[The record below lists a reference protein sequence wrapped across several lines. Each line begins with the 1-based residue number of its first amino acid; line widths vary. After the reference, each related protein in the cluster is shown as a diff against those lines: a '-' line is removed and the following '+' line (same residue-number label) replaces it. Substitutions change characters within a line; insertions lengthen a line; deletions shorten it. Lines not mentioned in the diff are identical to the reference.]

1 MVPIRTSPVR
11 YDTFPLKGGLDLIT
25 PTLSLPPGV
34 ARDAQN
40 FEVSTTGGY
49 SRIAGYE
56 RFDGRTSPNT
66 AQFVSIQLTST
77 TGLSTGNTIK
87 NLANTVNGVVIAIE
101 GNKVTYT
108 KAVGTFT
115 AGTNVYVGATLI
127 GQVSTAA
134 VAPASSLQIATYQA
148 LAADVYRADI
158 QAVPGSGM
166 VRGVAYL
173 GTTVYAWRNNAGGTA
188 MAIYKSSA
196 TGWQSVALGWELPF
210 TGTGSTPIVAGDS
223 ITNNAGT
230 ATGTVARVVIDNGA
244 PWPTAVGRL
253 ILSATTGTWASGN
266 HIRVGGHHRADATGA
281 ATAITLQPGGRVETV
296 VANMGGSGG
305 TARIY
310 GADGVNRGF
319 EFDGT
324 IYVPIKTG
332 MALDTPEHVAVH
344 KNYLFFSFKASV
356 QHSSVAGP
364 YVWSPLL
371 GGGELVLP
379 ENVTNFLSMPGAED
393 TGSLAIYSKN
403 NTFVLYGTAPSGT
416 AAWNL
421 VQFDRGT
428 GAAAYTAQTMNDAYA
443 LDDRGVM
450 SLRTT
455 RAFGNFDSTA
465 LTLQLRPF
473 IQSHRGQATASG
485 VQREKSQ
492 YRVWYGDGYGLY
504 VTINNGRLLG
514 SMPVYYPNPVEC
526 WTEGEGSGGNEVSFF
541 GSDNGYVYQME
552 VGPDFDGVAIPA
564 YVRLNFNAEGN
575 ARILKRYR
583 RASLEITGS
592 GYAGFDFGFL
602 LGYESTDI
610 DQAGQVGYSVP
621 FSGAFWDAFVWDAF
635 IWDGRTLA
643 PSEVDCNGTAENIA
657 VVVNS
662 QSRLNQPFTINSV
675 TLHYS
680 PRRGIR

>member
-34 ARDAQN
+34 AKDAQN

-66 AQFVSIQLTST
+66 AQFLSIQLTST

-101 GNKVTYT
+101 GSKVTYT

-127 GQVSTAA
+127 GQVSTGT
-134 VAPASSLQIATYQA
+134 VAPASALQIATYQA

-158 QAVPGSGM
+158 QAVPGSGP

-173 GTTVYAWRNNAGGTA
+173 GTTVYAWRNNSGGTA

-196 TGWQSVALGWELPF
+196 TGWQSVALGWELAF
-210 TGTGSTPIVAGDS
+210 NTGTGTAIAAGDS
-223 ITNNAGT
+223 VSNATGT
-230 ATGTVARVVIDNGA
+230 ATGTVSRVVLESGTT
-244 PWPTAVGRL
+244 WSGGSGRL
-253 ILSATTGTWASGN
+253 ILSATSGTWAASDQ
-266 HIRVGGHHRADATGA
+266 IRVGGVQRATAAGA
-281 ATAITLQPGGRVETV
+281 ATAITLQPNGRVEAV

-305 TARIY
+305 TARLY

-324 IYVPIKTG
+324 VYVPIKTG
-332 MALDTPEHVAVH
+332 MAADTPEHVAVH

-356 QHSSVAGP
+356 QHSAIAGP

-371 GGGELVLP
+371 GSGELVVS
-379 ENVTNFLSMPGAED
+379 ENVTNFLSMPGDEG

-403 NTFVLYGTAPSGT
+403 NTSVLYGTGPSG
-416 AAWNL
+416 AGAWNL

-428 GAAAYTAQTMNDAYA
+428 GAAAYSTQTLSDAYA

-455 RAFGNFDSTA
+455 RSFGNFDSSA

-504 VTINNGRLLG
+504 VTINNGALLG
-514 SMPVYYPNPVEC
+514 SMPVYYPNPVKC
-526 WTEGEGSGGNEVSFF
+526 WTEGESSGGAEVSFF

-552 VGPDFDGVAIPA
+552 TGPDFDGVAIPA

-575 ARILKRYR
+575 ARVLKRYR

-610 DQAGQVGYSVP
+610 GQPGQVAYSVP
-621 FSGAFWDAFVWDAF
+621 FSGAFWDSFTWDAF